1 MIYGLVEENP
11 EYAQLVR
18 LKLSEMQ
25 ILPDVITKITVLYC
39 EDEVWHE
46 KKRKKKKKELYKV
59 AAYLHTHKDRAFEW
73 YFLPNAIL
81 VLSTNG

>member
-39 EDEVWHE
+39 EDEV
-46 KKRKKKKKELYKV
+46 
-59 AAYLHTHKDRAFEW
+59 
-73 YFLPNAIL
+73 
-81 VLSTNG
+81 